1 MMEEAKRVTAVLEV
15 TAEFY
20 DPEATPETVRS
31 CVERDLTDAGYEVK
45 VKIFPGSRYVVNEPP
60 IVIFEKKGEW
70 IPVEERMPQ
79 ERDTMFAKL
88 KGTDKWKPGMFDKMS
103 DDVRVVIRYPDGKRR
118 VHHSYT
124 VDGDWAC
131 ETLPPYGRKVT
142 HWCENPTLPEEEGKP

>member
-1 MMEEAKRVTAVLEV
+1 MEEAKRVTAVLEV

-31 CVERDLTDAGYEVK
+31 CVEQDLTDAGYEVEVRRFAGEK
-45 VKIFPGSRYVVNEPP
+45 SSRRPG
-60 IVIFEKKGEW
+60 GGW

-88 KGTDKWKPGMFDKMS
+88 KGTDKWRPGMFEKMS
-103 DDVRVVIRYPDGKRR
+103 DDVRVVVLWPDGTRR

-124 VDGDWAC
+124 VNGEWAC
-131 ETLPPYGRKVT
+131 EALPPYGRKVT
-142 HWCENPTLPEEEGKP
+142 HWCENPELPEEEGKP